1 MITRYHAPIKTKLR
15 NSFFFSLLPLVTSA
29 AFGTL
34 AILVQVYGDGASLIW
49 PFAMALL
56 LLALLIFCWKF
67 NPGKAPESYILSDHT
82 LAVLRTGRKT
92 RFIKAQDLRTYYPFS
107 GKLLLQDGTTFT
119 CQSFD
124 GAASRKEL
132 PLALIQRWYDDSHQ
146 EALKDATE
154 SYHSISGAGI
164 TTSILVITTAIATM
178 GYAAVHHMD
187 GLAFWG
193 QVLFGGGMISVGLPT
208 YLKRRRVTLRLAA
221 KGERRPVNILR
232 IPRAKPWLAS
242 LLMPYLLIA
251 LVLAGAFPLA
261 DFASHYA
268 PPGAERT
275 KAIAWI
281 ACTALLCAL
290 YLAWRF
296 YQRVVRGD
304 LYTTIIISPR
314 SLQIYHPSRPAKRLR
329 RAECIALR
337 TADDAIVRLD
347 DEVFRLGG
355 IPDLAAHELAIS
367 ALRRK
372 WWSHVPDASWKA
384 RLGLANSERPLQI
397 SLRPEDCMEATVQ
410 NNCHT

>member
-15 NSFFFSLLPLVTSA
+15 NSFLFSLVPLVTSA

-34 AILVQVYGDGASLIW
+34 AILVQVYSDGASFIW
-49 PFAMALL
+49 PFAV
-56 LLALLIFCWKF
+56 ALLIIALLMFCWKF
-67 NPGKAPESYILSDHT
+67 NPGRPHEAYVLADRT
-82 LAVLRTGRKT
+82 LAIVRTGRKT
-92 RFIKAQDLRTYYPFS
+92 RFIKVQDLRAYYPFS
-107 GKLLLQDGTTFT
+107 GTLMLQDGARFA
-119 CQSFD
+119 CQSYD

-193 QVLFGGGMISVGLPT
+193 QLLFGGGMISVGLPT
-208 YLKRRRVTLRLAA
+208 YLKRRRVIIRLRAE
-221 KGERRPVNILR
+221 GERRPVNILR
-232 IPRAKPWLAS
+232 IPSAKPWLAS

-268 PPGAERT
+268 PPGPERT

-304 LYTTIIISPR
+304 LYTTIIVSPR
-314 SLQIYHPSRPAKRLR
+314 SLQIYHPSRPATRLR
-329 RAECIALR
+329 RKECIALR
-337 TADDAIVRLD
+337 TADDAIIRLD
-347 DEVFRLGG
+347 DGVFQLGG
-355 IPDLAAHELAIS
+355 LPDLAAHELAIS

-372 WWSHVPDASWKA
+372 WWAHVPDATWKA
-384 RLGLANSERPLQI
+384 RLGHTNSERPQQI
-397 SLRPEDCMEATVQ
+397 SLRPEDYTEAAVQ
-410 NNCHT
+410 SNCHT